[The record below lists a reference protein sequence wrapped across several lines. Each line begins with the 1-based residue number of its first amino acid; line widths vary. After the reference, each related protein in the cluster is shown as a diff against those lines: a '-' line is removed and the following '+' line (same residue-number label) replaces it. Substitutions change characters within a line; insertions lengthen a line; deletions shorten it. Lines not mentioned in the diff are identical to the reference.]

1 MPLVHQVSEPRRPE
15 LREARPSC
23 CQVQMGCLREWARH
37 FRASGALCSRRPY
50 ARGKTYPKLKAPAIQ
65 SSILR
70 GKHSELESVTSP
82 HGERHI
88 PRALR
93 CPAPQGLMA
102 PYECSPPTNLIP
114 LRLPSVPR
122 VGASSSSPQRPAL
135 LFSWNR
141 RLPLGSSTNRQFRLT
156 VLLRAL
162 TRRK

>member
-1 MPLVHQVSEPRRPE
+1 MPLVHQFSEPPRPQF
-15 LREARPSC
+15 REARPSC
-23 CQVQMGCLREWARH
+23 CQVQMGWLREWARP
-37 FRASGALCSRRPY
+37 FRASGALWSRHLY
-50 ARGKTYPKLKAPAIQ
+50 ACGKTYPKLKAPAIQ

-70 GKHSELESVTSP
+70 GRHSELESVTSP

-88 PRALR
+88 PKALP
-93 CPAPQGLMA
+93 CPAPQGLMG
-102 PYECSPPTNLIP
+102 PYEWSRPTNPIP
-114 LRLPSVPR
+114 LRLPSLPC

-141 RLPLGSSTNRQFRLT
+141 RLPLGSSTNHQFRLT